1 MVAQRNGAGPPPGG
15 GRAVPPG
22 GAKTPASAP
31 RSGAAAG
38 PTGAAKDAR
47 GAQPAGTSSGPKP
60 AAPMA
65 SGIGLASDRAR
76 QRMVESLRSMGIR
89 DAGVLEAME
98 RVPRHLFIEA
108 GLASRAYEDVA
119 LPIGHGQTI
128 SRPSTVARMIETVAA
143 SIAPA
148 ARRQAKVLEVG
159 TGCGYQAAVLAAIF
173 GEVVSIER
181 VRGLAEAARAHLR
194 PLRLG
199 NLRLVFGD
207 GRLGAPT
214 AAPFD
219 AIIVAAAGAEIADE
233 LLMQMRVP
241 SRLLAPIEKEGRQS
255 LHLVERVGIESWHL
269 TVLDAVRFVPLRAG
283 TT

>member
-1 MVAQRNGAGPPPGG
+1 M
-15 GRAVPPG
+15 
-22 GAKTPASAP
+22 
-31 RSGAAAG
+31 AANRIG
-38 PTGAAKDAR
+38 SVVPTGV
-47 GAQPAGTSSGPKP
+47 
-60 AAPMA
+60 
-65 SGIGLASDRAR
+65 GLASERAR
-76 QRMVESLRSMGIR
+76 QRMVALLRSSGIR
-89 DAGVLEAME
+89 DEGVLQAME

-143 SIAPA
+143 PIAPE
-148 ARRQAKVLEVG
+148 ARRRAKVLEVG
-159 TGCGYQAAVLAAIF
+159 TGCGYQAAVLAAVF

-181 VRGLAEAARAHLR
+181 VRGLAEAARANLR

-207 GRLGAPT
+207 GRLGAPS

-219 AIIVAAAGAEIADE
+219 AIVVAAAGEEIAQA
-233 LLMQMRVP
+233 LLLQMRVP
-241 SRLLAPIEKEGRQS
+241 SRLLAPIDQGGRQS
-255 LHLVERVGIESWHL
+255 LHLVERVGSESWHL
-269 TVLDAVRFVPLRAG
+269 TVLDAVRFVPLKAG

>member
-1 MVAQRNGAGPPPGG
+1 MAAHRNGSGPPPGG
-15 GRAVPPG
+15 GRTVPGVRAATRAG
-22 GAKTPASAP
+22 GSDATGAP
-31 RSGAAAG
+31 K
-38 PTGAAKDAR
+38 PTGSTA
-47 GAQPAGTSSGPKP
+47 GHGSPGTSALAP
-60 AAPMA
+60 AVA
-65 SGIGLASDRAR
+65 GIGLGSERAR
-76 QRMVESLRSMGIR
+76 QRMVVSLRSIGIR

-98 RVPRHLFIEA
+98 RVPRHLFVDA

-128 SRPSTVARMIETVAA
+128 SRPSTVARMIETIVAP
-143 SIAPA
+143 IPPA

-159 TGCGYQAAVLAAIF
+159 TGCGYQAAVLAAVF

-181 VRGLAEAARAHLR
+181 VRGLAEGARANLR
-194 PLRLG
+194 QLRLG

-219 AIIVAAAGAEIADE
+219 AVIVAAAGVEISDE

-241 SRLLAPIEKEGRQS
+241 SRLLAPIETDGRQS
-255 LHLVERVGIESWHL
+255 LHLVERVGSESWHL